1 MKATNWFFSHLLSSQ
16 LNVMTFLLSLRW
28 LADWHAGCLAFLC
41 CWITEI
47 NSLDISFRTNCL
59 LKEIF
64 SKCTIVYAYSAVV
77 KHGGHK
83 LIFLS
88 SSQFSVECHDISS
101 QLALAS
107 WLPGCLAVGWLAS
120 SSSLPNNRNQFL
132 RRFAHAILFFLLPPP
147 LFHYD
152 GSRIK
157 GKYQSVT
164 KMVRKLAS

>member
-1 MKATNWFFSHLLSSQ
+1 MYS
-16 LNVMTFLLSLRW
+16 
-28 LADWHAGCLAFLC
+28 
-41 CWITEI
+41 
-47 NSLDISFRTNCL
+47 
-59 LKEIF
+59 
-64 SKCTIVYAYSAVV
+64 YSAVV

-101 QLALAS
+101 QLALAAWPTGRLS
-107 WLPGCLAVGWLAS
+107 GCRLAG

-132 RRFAHAILFFLLPPP
+132 RRFAHAILFFLLLPP

-157 GKYQSVT
+157 GKCQSVT